1 MQRDHEDLQSA
12 APGITR
18 GRVLGGAGVAG
29 TGLLAGGVLAAGLP
43 AAATSAGSE
52 RQDRRILEFL
62 LELEEM
68 QAALY
73 AGGTQRASL
82 EGAPREFARIA
93 EEHEREHIAAV
104 REALGGTAPQAASYD
119 FADKTRDSRTFL
131 AAAAE
136 LEDIALSA
144 YIGAAPDLT
153 TSTLREAA
161 RILSVEARHAA
172 WAAELTGAEPA
183 PRASEEGRTQA
194 QVRTRLRESGFVR

>member
-1 MQRDHEDLQSA
+1 MQRDNEDLASEA
-12 APGITR
+12 TGLTR
-18 GRVLGGAGVAG
+18 ARVLAGAGFAG
-29 TGLLAGGVLAAGLP
+29 AGLLTSGVLAAGLP

-73 AGGTQRASL
+73 AGAIQRAGL
-82 EGAPREFARIA
+82 KGEPQKYARVA

-104 REALGGTAPQAASYD
+104 REALGGSAPQAASYD
-119 FADKTRDSRTFL
+119 FADKTSDTRTFL
-131 AAAAE
+131 AAATE
-136 LEDIALSA
+136 LEDIALTA

-153 TSTLREAA
+153 AGTLREAA

-172 WAAELTGAEPA
+172 WAAELAGSEPA
-183 PRASEEGRTQA
+183 PRASEEGRSQA